1 MKNQGV
7 TNLWDACCEGHLHT
21 MTRDEDV
28 EYKDTRGQ
36 LAIHFSVC
44 DVCKAEIS
52 DASDLLK
59 NKREWIRFKKKVDHI
74 PLGNEISK
82 MRKEHHLSQSLAASI
97 FGGGPVA
104 FSKYENDDLIP
115 DESMVNL
122 LKLAIAYPDT
132 VRHLAK
138 LKGIELEYTSSI
150 LNTMGTRVT
159 MPDNQISN
167 PTYFDLTKF
176 SRSDSVYL
184 PKNYLSPLAD
194 EEQFFMNEAI
204 CSAIDIFREI
214 PCTTV
219 FRETCAVDTTIPAKY
234 KIRKAD
240 PIRRKAE
247 FTPATALGN
256 FKLEPDSITHGAC

>member
-1 MKNQGV
+1 
-7 TNLWDACCEGHLHT
+7 

-74 PLGNEISK
+74 PLGSEISK

-122 LKLAIAYPDT
+122 LKLAIAHPDT

-138 LKGIELEYTSSI
+138 LKEIELEYTSST
-150 LNTMGTRVT
+150 LDAMGASVI
-159 MPDNQISN
+159 MPDDQISN
-167 PTYFDLTKF
+167 PPYIDLTKCVHNN
-176 SRSDSVYL
+176 SVYL
-184 PKNYLSPLAD
+184 PKSYLSLLA
-194 EEQFFMNEAI
+194 NENQTSINKAF
-204 CSAIDIFREI
+204 CS
-214 PCTTV
+214 
-219 FRETCAVDTTIPAKY
+219 AVDTLQEIHSTTAFLVARTVDAAISTIY
-234 KIRKAD
+234 KMQDAD
-240 PIRRKAE
+240 PIRKAA
-247 FTPATALGN
+247 FMPALTLGN
-256 FKLEPDSITHGAC
+256 FKLEADSITHGTC